1 MLSKA
6 TINNYIIFNINIMTL
21 WTVDNHVYNRVI
33 NVTNKIYKK
42 YRLSLIKDVN
52 EKTYLLLIVM

>member
-21 WTVDNHVYNRVI
+21 WTVDNHIYNRVI
-33 NVTNKIYKK
+33 NVTNKIHKK
-42 YRLSLIKDVN
+42 YPLSLIKDVN
-52 EKTYLLLIVM
+52 EKTYLILIVM